1 MDCDLLRKK
10 LAAGEATISALRG
23 EVSEHKQ
30 EVSDVKR
37 QLKKAEAAA
46 HEQQQK
52 AAEEVRRLPTGV
64 LCIGVVPYVAARWR
78 SVAQHGCKSAGLG
91 CCIAVASSESFDCF
105 LPQMHLTSVLLD
117 ELRLAGG

>member
-30 EVSDVKR
+30 EVTDVKR

-52 AAEEVRRLPTGV
+52 AAEEVSLLPTGV
-64 LCIGVVPYVAARWR
+64 WGLCIGVVPYFAARWR
-78 SVAQHGCKSAGLG
+78 SVAQMAASQQPLG
-91 CCIAVASSESFDCF
+91 AVV
-105 LPQMHLTSVLLD
+105 P
-117 ELRLAGG
+117 